1 MKIKTELTFP
11 AELKDKPIICNL
23 CKKFDIILNIV
34 EASFSTATGWSILIL
49 EGSEEELGRAFKH
62 LEDSGVRIEET
73 QKIA

>member
-11 AELKDKPIICNL
+11 SELKDEPIICNL
-23 CKKFDIILNIV
+23 CKKFDIILTIV

-49 EGSEEELGRAFKH
+49 EGGEEELERAFKY
-62 LEDSGVRIEET
+62 LENSGVKIEET

>member
-11 AELKDKPIICNL
+11 AELKVEPIICNL

-49 EGSEEELGRAFKH
+49 EGSEEELERAFKH
-62 LEDSGVRIEET
+62 LENSGVRIEEK

>member
-1 MKIKTELTFP
+1 MKIKTELTSP
-11 AELKDKPIICNL
+11 AELKGEPIICEL

-49 EGSEEELGRAFKH
+49 EGSQEELDRVFKH
-62 LEDSGVRIEET
+62 LKDIGVIIEES

>member
-1 MKIKTELTFP
+1 MKIRAELTFP
-11 AELKDKPIICNL
+11 SELKDEPILCNL

-49 EGSEEELGRAFKH
+49 GGNKEELDRAFKY
-62 LEDSGVRIEET
+62 LKDSGVIIEES

>member
-11 AELKDKPIICNL
+11 AELKGDPIICEL

-49 EGSEEELGRAFKH
+49 EGSQEELDRVFKH
-62 LEDSGVRIEET
+62 LKDIGVIIEES

>member
-11 AELKDKPIICNL
+11 AELKDEPIICNL

-34 EASFSTATGWSILIL
+34 EASFSTTTGWSILIL
-49 EGSEEELGRAFKH
+49 KGSEEELGRAFKH